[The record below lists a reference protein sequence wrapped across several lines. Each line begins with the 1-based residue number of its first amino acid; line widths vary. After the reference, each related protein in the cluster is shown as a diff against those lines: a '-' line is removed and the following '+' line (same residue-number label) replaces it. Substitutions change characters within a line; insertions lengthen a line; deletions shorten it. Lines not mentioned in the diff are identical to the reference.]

1 MHSHEVKQ
9 AIQLTGRRSY
19 TLIVTSVLCTF
30 VEARDDVLLRPRL
43 WREGAI
49 ACVLKVSGS
58 GNGFRAMPSF
68 QKLYG
73 RVQRSSKAREIDT
86 TWMILRWKYRSG

>member
-1 MHSHEVKQ
+1 
-9 AIQLTGRRSY
+9 
-19 TLIVTSVLCTF
+19 VTSVLCTF

-49 ACVLKVSGS
+49 VCVLNLNGS
-58 GNGFRAMPSF
+58 RNDSRAMPSF
-68 QKLYG
+68 QKLHVYAK
-73 RVQRSSKAREIDT
+73 RVQMSSKAREIDT